1 MKKHLLTFVV
11 GGLLV
16 VIFGLLLMSF
26 QVRQTEVAVVTT
38 FGKPTRNIDQP
49 GFYWKLPPP
58 IQSKVKF
65 DQRIQTF
72 EDKFTED
79 LTADNNNLLT
89 MVYVGWRISDAKAF
103 FPKFA
108 GGSVS
113 AAERMLE
120 GILRSAKSAVVGKH
134 SLGDFV
140 NADPK
145 QLKFDAIEN
154 EIKAQVQAQLVA
166 NNCGVAVEFLG
177 IKKLGLP
184 DSVTQA
190 VFERMTSERAVL
202 VSKSQ
207 YEGEA
212 EAQKIRSAAER
223 DAARITSEADSQAI
237 RIRGEGEAKAAALLP
252 VFELNPALANF
263 DLRLKALEQSL
274 KEKSTLIFD
283 QRTPPFDLFSG
294 FTTNRSTK

>member
-1 MKKHLLTFVV
+1 MKRNLLTIVIGAV
-11 GGLLV
+11 LV
-16 VIFGLLLMSF
+16 VIFGLLLFSF
-26 QVRQTEVAVVTT
+26 QVRQTEVAVVTR
-38 FGKPTRNIDQP
+38 FGKPVRNIDKP
-49 GFYWKLPPP
+49 DLYWKLPWP
-58 IQSKVKF
+58 IEKHIKF

-79 LTADNNNLLT
+79 QTADSVQLLT
-89 MVYVGWRISDAKAF
+89 MVYVGWRISDAKLF
-103 FPKFA
+103 FPKFT

-140 NADPK
+140 NADPR
-145 QLKFDAIEN
+145 QLKFDSIEA
-154 EIKAQVQAQLVA
+154 EIKAQVQAQLAA
-166 NNCGVAVEFLG
+166 NNCGIAVEFLG
-177 IKKLGLP
+177 MKKLGLP

-207 YEGEA
+207 FEGEA

-223 DAARITSEADSQAI
+223 EAARITSEAESRAI
-237 RIRGEGEAKAAALLP
+237 RIRGEGEAKAAELLP

-283 QRTPPFDLFSG
+283 QRTPPFDLFQG
-294 FTTNRSTK
+294 FTTNRPSR

>member
-1 MKKHLLTFVV
+1 MKRNLLTLIV
-11 GGLLV
+11 GAVLV
-16 VIFGLLLMSF
+16 VIFALLLLSF

-49 GFYWKLPPP
+49 GFYWKLPWP
-58 IQSKVKF
+58 IQKQVKF

-72 EDKFTED
+72 EDKFSED
-79 LTADNNNLLT
+79 QTADGIQLLT
-89 MVYVGWRISDAKAF
+89 MVYADWRISDAKAF
-103 FPKFA
+103 FPKFT

-145 QLKFDAIEN
+145 QSKFEAIES
-154 EIKAQVQAQLVA
+154 EMKALVQAQLAA
-166 NNCGVAVEFLG
+166 NNCGIAVEFLG

-184 DSVTQA
+184 DSVTQV
-190 VFERMTSERAVL
+190 VFDRMTSERAVL
-202 VSKSQ
+202 VSKLQ
-207 YEGEA
+207 NEGQA
-212 EAQKIRSAAER
+212 EADKIRSTAER
-223 DAARITSEADSQAI
+223 EAARITIEAESQAI
-237 RIRGEGEAKAAALLP
+237 RIRGEGEAKAAELLP

-294 FTTNRSTK
+294 FATNRPSK

>member
-1 MKKHLLTFVV
+1 MKRNLLTIVIGAV
-11 GGLLV
+11 LV
-16 VIFGLLLMSF
+16 VIFGLLLFSF
-26 QVRQTEVAVVTT
+26 QVRQTEVAVVTR
-38 FGKPTRNIDQP
+38 FGKPVRNLSEP
-49 GFYWKLPPP
+49 GFYGKLPWP
-58 IQSKVKF
+58 IEKQIKF

-79 LTADNNNLLT
+79 LTSDNNNLLT
-89 MVYVGWRISDAKAF
+89 MVYVGWRISDAKLF

-145 QLKFDAIEN
+145 QMKFDAIEN
-154 EIKAQVQAQLVA
+154 EIKAIVQSQLAA
-166 NNCGVAVEFLG
+166 NNCGIVVEFLG

-207 YEGEA
+207 FEGEA
-212 EAQKIRSAAER
+212 DAQKIRSAAER
-223 DAARITSEADSQAI
+223 DAARITSEAESQAI
-237 RIRGEGEAKAAALLP
+237 RIRGEGEAKAAELLP

-294 FTTNRSTK
+294 FTTNRSK

>member
-1 MKKHLLTFVV
+1 MKRNLLTFVI
-11 GGLLV
+11 GGVLAV
-16 VIFGLLLMSF
+16 VFILLLFTF
-26 QVRQTEVAVVTT
+26 QVRQTEVAVVTR
-38 FGKPTRNIDQP
+38 FGKPVRNLTEP
-49 GFYWKLPPP
+49 GFKGKWPWP
-58 IQSKVKF
+58 IEKHVKF

-79 LTADNNNLLT
+79 QTADSVQLLT
-89 MVYVGWRISDAKAF
+89 MVYVGWRISDAQAF

-120 GILRSAKSAVVGKH
+120 SILRSAKTATVGKH

-145 QLKFDAIEN
+145 QLKFDAIES
-154 EIKAQVQAQLVA
+154 EIKAQVQAQLAA
-166 NNCGVAVEFLG
+166 NNCGIVVEFLG

-184 DSVTQA
+184 ESVTQA

-207 YEGEA
+207 FEGEA

-223 DAARITSEADSQAI
+223 DAARITSEAESQAI
-237 RIRGEGEAKAAALLP
+237 RIRGEGEAKAAELLP

-283 QRTPPFDLFSG
+283 QRTPPFDLFQG
-294 FTTNRSTK
+294 FPTNRPSK